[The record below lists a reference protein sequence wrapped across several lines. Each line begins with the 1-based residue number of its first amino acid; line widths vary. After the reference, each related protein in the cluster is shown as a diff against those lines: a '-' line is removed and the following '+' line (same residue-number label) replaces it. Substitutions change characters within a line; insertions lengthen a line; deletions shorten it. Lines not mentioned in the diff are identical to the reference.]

1 MEGCPGLGT
10 RDQAKPGGDSA
21 ADQAHP
27 CAAESHE
34 AEMSER
40 IAGLSDQALLEE
52 RAAIDAEL
60 KRRGLSGDI
69 GEIGERLAI
78 EYFNRTAGLPGLA
91 PAPRGTKNI
100 DAISRTGDR
109 YSIKTLMRAKKTGT
123 IYPSEGGGD
132 HPLFEFIL
140 ILTLSDRYELQGIYR
155 LSWEQFVQLR
165 SWDRRMNAWYLIRS
179 SRVLGAAE
187 ALMAPNV

>member
-1 MEGCPGLGT
+1 
-10 RDQAKPGGDSA
+10 
-21 ADQAHP
+21 
-27 CAAESHE
+27 
-34 AEMSER
+34 MSQR
-40 IAGLSDQALLEE
+40 IEELSDQALLEE

-123 IYPSEGGGD
+123 IYPGEGGGD

-140 ILTLSDRYELQGIYR
+140 ILVLSDRYELQGIYR

-187 ALMAPNV
+187 ALMASNG